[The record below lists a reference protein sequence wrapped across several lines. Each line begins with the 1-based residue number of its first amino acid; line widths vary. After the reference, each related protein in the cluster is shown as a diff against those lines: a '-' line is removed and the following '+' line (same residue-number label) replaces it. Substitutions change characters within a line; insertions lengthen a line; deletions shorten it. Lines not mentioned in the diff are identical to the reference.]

1 MIKTSRLGRRSF
13 LRWAGGAA
21 AAGVVGVGGVGCRG
35 LVPHTGSG
43 NAKDLSIS
51 WWAEGTLSN
60 LHLDVLK
67 QYQASHDGVTVQP
80 QYQPLNGYDDKLSTE
95 LAGGNAPDIFQLRR
109 QTFAEY
115 ISRGAVRQ
123 LDDLVPGTLPFD
135 RLPEVL
141 QAAAQ
146 YKGHWY
152 AIPLGLATAPAVIG
166 DKVVLR
172 SFGIEAPKADWTL
185 ADFESLLRTV
195 HKRSGGRYFGSTD
208 MSGSEVAITAFLA
221 GADKLIFTDDGRP
234 GFSRDDLSQWWQ
246 MWDRFR
252 QDGLVP
258 PMKVTAAG
266 KGFTTD
272 PLVKGTSAITLTASS
287 KGINGLQPLVK
298 HELELFSFP
307 RRSEGGP
314 TATSVGPI
322 EWFALS
328 SKLDGVKAQQAADL
342 AMFFVDNAK
351 AIMTLN
357 LAHGVPLFT
366 ARRRQT
372 YDQQSKINKL
382 LYDNVQQINDL
393 GPAPVAAYPP
403 GASELIAELSNQNQ
417 LFAFGKVTLDQ
428 AVDAVFAAADRLL

>member
-1 MIKTSRLGRRSF
+1 MINSSPRLARRSF
-13 LRWAGGAA
+13 LGLAGGAV
-21 AAGVVGVGGVGCRG
+21 AGAVGVGAVGCRG

-43 NAKDLSIS
+43 NAKDLSAS
-51 WWAEGTLSN
+51 WWAEGTLN
-60 LHLDVLK
+60 ELHVKVLK
-67 QYQASHDGVTVQP
+67 QYEASHDGVTVQA
-80 QYQPLNGYDDKLSTE
+80 QYQPLDGYDDKLSTE

-109 QTFAEY
+109 QTFSEY

-135 RLPEVL
+135 RLPKAL

-172 SFGIEAPKADWTL
+172 DLGIEAPKADWTL
-185 ADFESLLRTV
+185 ADFEKVLRTV
-195 HKRSGGRYFGSTD
+195 HKKSGGRYYGSTD
-208 MSGSEVAITAFLA
+208 MSGNEVAISAFLA
-221 GADKLIFTDDGRP
+221 GSKKLIFNDDGQP
-234 GFSRDDLSQWWQ
+234 GFSRDDLTQWWG

-252 QDGLVP
+252 KEGLVP

-272 PLVKGTSAITLTASS
+272 PLVKGKSAVTLTASS

-307 RRSEGGP
+307 RRSENGV

-328 SKLDGVKAQQAADL
+328 SKLDAVKAKQAADL
-342 AMFFVDNAK
+342 AMFFVDNPK

-357 LAHGVPLFT
+357 LAHGVPLFKQ
-366 ARRRQT
+366 RRRQT
-372 YDQQSKINKL
+372 YDRQSKINKL

-403 GASELIAELSNQNQ
+403 GASELLAEMSNQNQ
-417 LFAFGKVTLDQ
+417 LFAFGKVPLDK
-428 AVDAVFAAADRLL
+428 AVDEVFAAADRLL